1 MLEKKELI
9 SAMETLPEYPSLEEV
24 IQKIIL
30 LDKINQGSDDVLNDR
45 TYTHEQVMEMMKKW
59 SKSDG
64 RKEPQMI
71 LSRFTT
77 T

>member
-30 LDKINQGSDDVLNDR
+30 LDKINQGLDDVLNNR
-45 TYTHEQVMEMMKKW
+45 TYTHEQVMEMMRKW

-64 RKEPQMI
+64 RKEP
-71 LSRFTT
+71 
-77 T
+77 

>member
-30 LDKINQGSDDVLNDR
+30 LDKINQGLDDVLNDR
-45 TYTHEQVMEMMKKW
+45 TFTHEQVMEMMKKW

-64 RKEPQMI
+64 RKEP
-71 LSRFTT
+71 
-77 T
+77 

>member
-9 SAMETLPEYPSLEEV
+9 SAMETLPEYSSLEEV

-30 LDKINQGSDDVLNDR
+30 LDKINQGLDDVLNDR

-64 RKEPQMI
+64 RKEP
-71 LSRFTT
+71 
-77 T
+77 

>member
-30 LDKINQGSDDVLNDR
+30 LDKINQGLDDVLNDR

-64 RKEPQMI
+64 PKEP
-71 LSRFTT
+71 
-77 T
+77 